1 MLWLKFAES
10 FSRIGRGRKK
20 LEISRVHCVCPPMTS
35 SGMTS
40 PSDIGIERAWSKLYD
55 GEVSERS
62 NYLHSP
68 DFIRRAKSILGF
80 LGRSGGSGV
89 AGLSGIGGGGGLSGN
104 CGVGGL
110 SGISGRAGSRRGR
123 LMTNVL
129 IRDPRTVWSKFL
141 CVKFQFLALVWSETD
156 WRCPRIP
163 GLINNPSVGIIHESL

>member
-10 FSRIGRGRKK
+10 FSLMGRGRKK

-40 PSDIGIERAWSKLYD
+40 PSDIGNERAWFKLYD

-80 LGRSGGSGV
+80 LRRSGGGGV
-89 AGLSGIGGGGGLSGN
+89 AGLSGIGGQGGLFGI

-110 SGISGRAGSRRGR
+110 PGSSGRACSRRGR
-123 LMTNVL
+123 LMTNAL
-129 IRDPRTVWSKFL
+129 IRDPRTAWSKFL
-141 CVKFQFLALVWSETD
+141 CLKFQFLALVWSTTD
-156 WRCPRIP
+156 WLCPRIP
-163 GLINNPSVGIIHESL
+163 GLINNPSFEIIHESL